1 MVHEEY
7 ELVFSATGCI
17 EEKGAPHLKQN
28 GIVKVIQGPKQIQV
42 HTLDDATMVYAF
54 LSVNDINIPLLPD
67 QKAEKLSPTSFKLRI
82 PSHEFIVTLENNT
95 PDELL
100 TEFEKIISW
109 FCKYEGEPAGNTGRL
124 SQRFERAGDQGV
136 AMVEQFASKVEISL
150 NDRIQ
155 PHVNAARECETKN
168 INIGGKA
175 TASVL
180 GTTRKVVGAGAKGA
194 SVVTDKASDVV
205 GSVLGNNPLMKT
217 MRKAPE
223 GSRRF
228 RFHETLTAGMVAVG
242 KVYVAA
248 DEKGRAIVSTA
259 GENGAEVLRERYGDQ
274 VAGAA
279 RDSTHIGV
287 DAYRIMRFPAK
298 FGASAL
304 LKGAA
309 KASLKNPKSPKG
321 N

>member
-7 ELVFSATGCI
+7 EMVLSAPGSI
-17 EEKGAPHLKQN
+17 EEQGAPHLRQE
-28 GIVKVIQGPKQIQV
+28 GLVRVIQGPKQVQV
-42 HTLDDATMVYAF
+42 HTMDDATMVYAF
-54 LSVNDINIPLLPD
+54 LSVNDMNIPLLPD
-67 QKAEKLSPTSFKLRI
+67 QKASKHSPTSYTLRI
-82 PSHEFIVTLENNT
+82 PGHKFTVSLADDT
-95 PDELL
+95 PPEVLV
-100 TEFEKIISW
+100 EFEKIVGW
-109 FCKYEGEPAGNTGRL
+109 FCSYQGEPAGNTLRM
-124 SQRFERAGDQGV
+124 SQRLERAGDKGV
-136 AMVEQFASKVEISL
+136 EMVEKLAGKLETQLSTRME
-150 NDRIQ
+150 
-155 PHVNAARECETKN
+155 PHMVAAREVETKN
-168 INIGGKA
+168 VNIGGKA
-175 TASVL
+175 TATVL

-194 SVVTDKASDVV
+194 SVVTDKASNVV
-205 GSVLGNNPLMKT
+205 GSVLGNNPIMKN

-248 DEKGRAIVSTA
+248 DEKGRTIVSTA

-279 RDSTHIGV
+279 KDGTHIGV

-309 KASLKNPKSPKG
+309 KASAKGAKSSK
-321 N
+321 